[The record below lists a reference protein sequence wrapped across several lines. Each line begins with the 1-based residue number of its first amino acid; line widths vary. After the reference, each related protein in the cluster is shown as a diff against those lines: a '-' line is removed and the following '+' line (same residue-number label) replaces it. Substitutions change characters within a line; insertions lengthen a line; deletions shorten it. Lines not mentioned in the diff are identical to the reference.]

1 MAEHMAERVG
11 FEPTDGRPSTVFKTA
26 AFGHSATS
34 PERSQLVIK
43 ALGLDLADGYVQI
56 APDNHGNEAQ

>member
-1 MAEHMAERVG
+1 
-11 FEPTDGRPSTVFKTA
+11 
-26 AFGHSATS
+26 
-34 PERSQLVIK
+34 LVIK